1 MMTVPRPSIGWSR
14 TGASIAL
21 GSRRFNRD
29 GNHPRVLTV
38 GAGHPDQGLGV
49 GLGDQ
54 VEPAVGQ
61 ALATLGTLK
70 TTRLPAEDVEQIHAG
85 YLPRERPS

>member
-1 MMTVPRPSIGWSR
+1 
-14 TGASIAL
+14 
-21 GSRRFNRD
+21 
-29 GNHPRVLTV
+29 VLTV

-61 ALATLGTLK
+61 ALATLGTLE

-85 YLPRERPS
+85 YLPRKGLAEAEADTVTHPIGTNG